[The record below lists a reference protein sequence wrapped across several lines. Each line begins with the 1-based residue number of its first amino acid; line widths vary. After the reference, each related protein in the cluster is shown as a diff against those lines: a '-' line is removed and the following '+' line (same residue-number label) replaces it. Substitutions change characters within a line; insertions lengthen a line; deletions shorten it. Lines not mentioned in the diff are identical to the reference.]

1 VGRLSISVISPV
13 YNEEKVIM
21 ETLLELKKL
30 NTDFGECIKEIII
43 IDDGSTDS
51 TNEIIKK
58 ANQQSEFTVL
68 QNTQNY
74 GVAYSLLRALELSKS
89 DFSFFVPGDFTYS
102 SLELGKVIN
111 LALERKDKLGIYL
124 GVRNPKRVFRSYSR
138 EFAAFL
144 SRLAFIAI
152 SPRAGIIPNYGLLL
166 LPNQYL
172 NLVPKGIRN
181 YGAAIGL
188 LGTCLVFRPNIYTIT
203 IQQIE
208 GSEKR
213 SAKLNLTK
221 IFDAIIS
228 LFLVV
233 KSRKSIRAG
242 KRIEY

>member
-1 VGRLSISVISPV
+1 
-13 YNEEKVIM
+13 
-21 ETLLELKKL
+21 
-30 NTDFGECIKEIII
+30 
-43 IDDGSTDS
+43 
-51 TNEIIKK
+51 
-58 ANQQSEFTVL
+58 
-68 QNTQNY
+68 
-74 GVAYSLLRALELSKS
+74 
-89 DFSFFVPGDFTYS
+89 
-102 SLELGKVIN
+102 
-111 LALERKDKLGIYL
+111 
-124 GVRNPKRVFRSYSR
+124 
-138 EFAAFL
+138 
-144 SRLAFIAI
+144 
-152 SPRAGIIPNYGLLL
+152 
-166 LPNQYL
+166 
-172 NLVPKGIRN
+172 VPKGIRN